1 VIAVRRALRENCEP
15 TALVKFASWQGGCLR
30 SAGSTAA
37 LIVYPYCG
45 SDLAAGACG
54 CCA

>member
-1 VIAVRRALRENCEP
+1 VIAVRRALRESCEP
-15 TALVKFASWQGGCLR
+15 TALVKISRQGGCFR

-37 LIVYPYCG
+37 LTVYPYCG